1 MDETILIKVE
11 IEGQQAQ
18 KDLTASLDKQSES
31 IARLREENKKLTKER
46 NEVNFNSAEG
56 KKKLEELNA
65 QLDQNNKKI
74 KENVDAYTKQKINIG
89 NYKSALDGMKSS
101 MDKVSGGLVTTA
113 ENVTKLTSGMN
124 AFVAIPAVAVAV
136 ALGAALGALT
146 AYFKGSEEGQ
156 DRLSK
161 VMAIGKAVFEGVIQ
175 VVEKL
180 GEVVFDTLEFLGS
193 GLKAFISF
201 FSPAVGAMLE
211 EAIAKGEQIASMQD
225 AVDAREN
232 ELIVKR
238 AETNKKV
245 AELRR
250 TAIGL
255 EGEAKRKVIEEA
267 IALEEELSRVETEQ
281 AAARLAAYE
290 KEIEGK
296 GLKTEEEKQKIAE
309 LTAARINAEAQAAEA
324 TLRFQKELE
333 KLNDEERAKQAII
346 DEEMANMLQR
356 SKDFEREMFTQTEE
370 VKRLEIE
377 KTTQATLAAGLKL
390 EGARVA
396 SILKGIELEK
406 QAAAIKKKID
416 DLEAANKLATISS
429 TLGQAA
435 ALFAKDSVAY
445 KFIGV
450 ARATV
455 DTYRAANLA
464 LASYPPPFGAIAA
477 GVAIATGL
485 ANVTK
490 ILDIGFAEGG
500 YTGDGGKHDVAGV
513 VHRGEYVVPKHIVQN
528 PVYSGYISTLESA
541 RQRGYADGGFATN
554 SATAQIEQ
562 QAMMAKAFEGAQFWV
577 SWTEGQQMGKS
588 VEFKERL
595 VTI

>member
-1 MDETILIKVE
+1 MADETILIKVE
-11 IEGQQAQ
+11 IEGSQAQ

-74 KENVDAYTKQKINIG
+74 KENVDQYTKQKIG
-89 NYKSALDGMKSS
+89 VGDYKAALDKL
-101 MDKVSGGLVTTA
+101 VPGLGATA
-113 ENVTKLTSGMN
+113 TGFGTMTKQAL
-124 AFVAIPAVAVAV
+124 AFIATPIGAVIA
-136 ALGAALGALT
+136 ALGVTIGALT

-156 DRLSK
+156 DKLAK
-161 VMAIGKAVFEGVIQ
+161 VTAVLGVAFEKLMQ
-175 VVEKL
+175 VVEFV
-180 GEVVFDTLEFLGS
+180 GEAIFKYIEFWAGAVKS
-193 GLKAFISF
+193 FIDF
-201 FSPAVGAMLE
+201 LSPALGQMLD
-211 EAIAKGEQIASMQD
+211 EAIDTGSKIAEMQD

-250 TAIGL
+250 QAIQE
-255 EGEAKRKVIEEA
+255 EGDQKRKTIQEA
-267 IALEEELSRVETEQ
+267 IDLEEELSRVETEQ
-281 AAARLAAYE
+281 AQARLDAYK

-333 KLNDEERAKQAII
+333 KLNEEDRQIKDALRRADSELFEQGKIHETEIVARELDLQTSKLDTSLKFQQDLIDKQ
-346 DEEMANMLQR
+346 
-356 SKDFEREMFTQTEE
+356 
-370 VKRLEIE
+370 
-377 KTTQATLAAGLKL
+377 LAAKIKS
-390 EGARVA
+390 R
-396 SILKGIELEK
+396 EK
-406 QAAAIKKKID
+406 EQAAAIKDQQTQTRIAE
-416 DLEAANKLATISS
+416 LEAQNRLMIISQ
-429 TLGQAA
+429 TLGQAQ
-435 ALFAKDSVAY
+435 ALFEKDSIAH
-445 KFIGV
+445 KFLGV

-455 DTYRAANLA
+455 DTYVAANLA
-464 LASYPPPFGAIAA
+464 LSTYPPPFGAIAA
-477 GVAIATGL
+477 AASIATGL

-528 PVYSGYISTLESA
+528 PMYSGYISTLEGA
-541 RQRGYADGGFATN
+541 RQRGYADGGLVTN

-562 QAMMAKAFEGAQFWV
+562 QAMMAKAFEGAQFWL
-577 SWTEGQQMGKS
+577 SITELQNVKNS
-588 VEFKERL
+588 VDFKDRL